1 MNIKTKTKYD
11 VINPTDRPLIEAFVE
26 ARDNLEKIK
35 ADILS
40 DKNKDKITLEMREKI
55 INSKLID
62 TDIRSYLY
70 DYNKILHNYIDAS
83 TELKKAGDQIDI
95 TIDAPFTLFLLNEI
109 RKYDRFIAAKKE
121 LEKYEDMI
129 QLAAASR
136 DVHQALDPK
145 LNPPS
150 QT

>member
-1 MNIKTKTKYD
+1 
-11 VINPTDRPLIEAFVE
+11 
-26 ARDNLEKIK
+26 
-35 ADILS
+35 
-40 DKNKDKITLEMREKI
+40 MRRKI
-55 INSKLID
+55 IGNQRIGPYIQSNSYIGLFLYKYLIRLD
-62 TDIRSYLY
+62 EYE
-70 DYNKILHNYIDAS
+70 DAS
-83 TELKKAGDQIDI
+83 RELKKAGGQIAI
-95 TIDAPFTLFLLNEI
+95 TIDTPFTPFLLNEI
-109 RKYDRFIAAKKE
+109 KKYDRFIKAKKE